1 MQGRGIIMIISFEEP
16 PSREQFDSEEDY
28 QKAYQDWK
36 KAFDSAMKNYGN
48 ISNN

>member
-1 MQGRGIIMIISFEEP
+1 MIISFEKP

-28 QKAYQDWK
+28 EKAYKDWK

>member
-1 MQGRGIIMIISFEEP
+1 MIISFEEP
-16 PSREQFDSEEDY
+16 PSRDQFDSEEDY

-48 ISNN
+48 ISNT

>member
-1 MQGRGIIMIISFEEP
+1 MIISFEEP

-28 QKAYQDWK
+28 QKAYKDWK
-36 KAFDSAMKNYGN
+36 KAFDSAMKKYGN

>member
-1 MQGRGIIMIISFEEP
+1 MIISFEEP

-28 QKAYQDWK
+28 QKAYNDWK
-36 KAFDSAMKNYGN
+36 KAFDSAMEKYGN